1 MSDWTTVTSSAQVVE
16 AVVGARE
23 RGVIARGLGR
33 SYGDAAQNAGGLVID
48 LTGLDRVLV
57 IDCEAAT
64 VTVEAGI
71 SLDHLMRRLLPLG
84 LWIPVLPGT
93 RQVTVGGAISAD
105 VHGKNHHVAG
115 SFGNHVSTLTLVT
128 ADGQERD
135 LAPTDPLFRAT
146 LGGMGL
152 TGVITRATLRLARV
166 DTAYVC
172 VDTDRVD
179 DLDQLMALLEA
190 GDGAY
195 PYTVGWFDSIS
206 RGRRTGRAVVSR
218 GRPAQLSDLSPRQAR
233 SPLALD
239 TGARARVPD
248 VLPSGLVN
256 RASGRAF
263 NELWFRKAPR
273 HRVDEVQNAATFF
286 HPLDG
291 VADWNRLYGR
301 RGFCQYQFV
310 VPFGAE
316 DTVRR
321 AMELIAAS
329 GHVSCLNV
337 LKRFGP
343 GDAGLLS
350 FPTPGWTMAV
360 DLAVR
365 PGLDR
370 LCGDLDELVV
380 AAGGRVYLA
389 KDSRLDPDTLSAMYP
404 GLATFRRVRREI
416 DPAGT
421 FTSDLARRL
430 RL

>member
-1 MSDWTTVTSSAQVVE
+1 VTSTEQVSE
-16 AVVGARE
+16 AVSGAAG

-33 SYGDAAQNAGGLVID
+33 SYGDAAQNAGGLVLD
-48 LTGLDRVLV
+48 LTGLDRVIAV
-57 IDCEAAT
+57 DPEAAT

-71 SLDHLMRRLLPLG
+71 SLDRLMRHLLPLG

-93 RQVTVGGAISAD
+93 RQVTVGGAVAAD
-105 VHGKNHHVAG
+105 VHGKNHHAHG
-115 SFGNHVSTLTLVT
+115 SFGHHVTALSLVT
-128 ADGQERD
+128 ADGRERALTPAD
-135 LAPTDPLFRAT
+135 ELFHAT

-152 TGVITRATLRLARV
+152 TGVITRATLRLHRV

-172 VDTDRVD
+172 VDTDRAD
-179 DLDQLMALLEA
+179 DLDQLMALLED
-190 GDGAY
+190 GDGTH

-206 RGRRTGRAVVSR
+206 AGRRTGRAVVTR
-218 GRPAQLSDLSPRQAR
+218 GRPAELSDLSPRQAR
-233 SPLALD
+233 SPLSLD
-239 TGARARVPD
+239 TGPRHRVPD

-256 RASGRAF
+256 RVSGRMF

-273 HRVDEVQNAATFF
+273 HRVGEVQGAGTFF

-316 DTVRR
+316 DTVRA

-343 GDAGLLS
+343 SGTGLMS

-370 LCGDLDELVV
+370 LCDELDELVV
-380 AAGGRVYLA
+380 AVGGRVYLA
-389 KDSRLDPDTLSAMYP
+389 KDSRLRPDTLAAMYP
-404 GLATFRRVRREI
+404 GLATFRRVRRET
-416 DPAGT
+416 DPSGT
-421 FTSDLARRL
+421 FMSDLARRL